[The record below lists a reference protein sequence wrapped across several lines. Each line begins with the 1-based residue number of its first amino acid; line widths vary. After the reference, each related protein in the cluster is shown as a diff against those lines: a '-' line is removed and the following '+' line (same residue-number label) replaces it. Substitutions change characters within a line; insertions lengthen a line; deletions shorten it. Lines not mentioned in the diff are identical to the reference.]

1 MSKKLVLALLLLGL
15 VALVAGLTAFAGPEG
30 KGVVIN
36 QEIAGSI
43 LGGITITAND
53 GSTHNVSL
61 LNLYA
66 RGAPGEANIEAAGG
80 AIPVIPPSGICP
92 VGTDLELKFVGGGC
106 VETFNDLSMLFYSI
120 DPSPDAKNYLCVD
133 FQGPNSGV
141 WDYLIVGG
149 TGRFEGA
156 TGSVTVE
163 VSSTWQAAPDLSA
176 EAGTIQG
183 TIQLP

>member
-1 MSKKLVLALLLLGL
+1 MSKRLVLAFLLLGL
-15 VALVAGLTAFAGPEG
+15 VALVAGVTAFASPEG

-53 GSTHNVSL
+53 GSTHNVAL

-66 RGAPGEANIEAAGG
+66 KGGPGEANIEGSGG
-80 AIPVIPPSGICP
+80 AIPVFPQSGACP
-92 VGTDLELKFVGGGC
+92 EGTGLELRFVDGGF
-106 VETFNDLSMLFYSI
+106 VETFNDLSMLFYAI
-120 DPSPDAKNYLCVD
+120 DPDPSAKNALCVD
-133 FQGPNSGV
+133 FTGPNTGV
-141 WDYLIVGG
+141 FDYLIVGG

-156 TGSVTVE
+156 TGSATVE
-163 VSSTWQAAPDLSA
+163 ITSWDVTSDLSA
-176 EAGTIQG
+176 ETGTIQG

>member
-15 VALVAGLTAFAGPEG
+15 VALVAGLTAFASPEG

-36 QEIAGSI
+36 QKIAGSI
-43 LGGITITAND
+43 LSGITITAND
-53 GSTHNVSL
+53 GTTHNVAL

-66 RGAPGEANIEAAGG
+66 KGGPGEANIEGAGG
-80 AIPVIPPSGICP
+80 AMPVAPSGLCP
-92 VGTDLELKFVGGGC
+92 DGTHLELKFVDGGF
-106 VETFNDLSMLFYSI
+106 VETFNDLSMLFYAI
-120 DPSPDAKNYLCVD
+120 DPSPDAKNALCVD
-133 FQGPNSGV
+133 FTGPNSGV

-156 TGSVTVE
+156 TGSVTVR
-163 VSSTWQAAPDLSA
+163 VSSTWDASPDLSA
-176 EAGTIQG
+176 EVGTIQG